1 MRVFTASRAF
11 GWLQR

>member
-1 MRVFTASRAF
+1 VRVFTASRAF